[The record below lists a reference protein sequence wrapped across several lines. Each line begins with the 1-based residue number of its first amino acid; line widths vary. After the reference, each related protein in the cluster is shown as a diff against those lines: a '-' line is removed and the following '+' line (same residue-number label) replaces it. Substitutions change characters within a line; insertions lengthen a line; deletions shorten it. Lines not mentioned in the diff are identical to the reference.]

1 MAETVFTKAPVLGDL
16 VKFNQPDLVG
26 REKALVAGGAA
37 GLKAGAV
44 LQGTP
49 AAAVQWDL
57 SDPEDIYG
65 ILLNDVPA
73 AATAHPSAVLF
84 AGPALVNPGLLV
96 WKAGA
101 DADDVK
107 AGLARLKTQNFIFER
122 RQATDALYPEQLD
135 RVTT

>member
-1 MAETVFTKAPVLGDL
+1 MAETIFTKAPVLGDL
-16 VKFNQPDLVG
+16 LKFAQPGHVG

-37 GLKAGAV
+37 GLKAGTV
-44 LQGTP
+44 LQGAP
-49 AAAVQWDL
+49 AAAAQWDL
-57 SDPEDIYG
+57 SDAEDIYG

-84 AGPALVNPGLLV
+84 AGPALVNPGLLK

-101 DADDVK
+101 AAADIV
-107 AGLARLKTQNFIFER
+107 AGLAQLKTHNFIFER
-122 RQATDALYPEQLD
+122 PQATDALYPEQLD